1 MALLTPWG
9 CHNRDDVVQHRW
21 DAPGDQIA
29 EGRNGAVQDWESPN
43 LPETVMKT
51 GIQWELQQEA
61 DLLGVCRHPNVMQAF
76 ALVLEEDVEGPHPQE
91 HGFLVVERLGCSLSS
106 LLYPTLRSALTP
118 NIAFYACCA
127 PQPVLR
133 APTHRSMASWW

>member
-1 MALLTPWG
+1 MALLTSWG
-9 CHNRDDVVQHRW
+9 CHNCDDVVQHRW

-43 LPETVMKT
+43 LPGTVMKT

-91 HGFLVVERLGCSLSS
+91 HGFLVVERLGRSLSS
-106 LLYPTLRSALTP
+106 LLYPTLRSALAP
-118 NIAFYACCA
+118 NCTLSLLCTSAS
-127 PQPVLR
+127 VLLID
-133 APTHRSMASWW
+133 